1 MKRCLVAFG
10 ICAALAQTCVAA
22 VQVDLLVAFD
32 KTSQAW
38 LEADGRTPEAF
49 AAEQVEK
56 ANLVL
61 KNSGLSS
68 AFSFR
73 LAGAFAGE
81 FAHDQS
87 YGVSLSLQKAMDGTD
102 PDWAT
107 LHTQREAVGA
117 DIVMVLVDR
126 NATSGMAGCSNSME
140 PKIAAAGEEPVR
152 QWGLSFDGADEW
164 LAWFANRAYGVCDI
178 SAAAA
183 DYTFVHEVGHVMG
196 AGHSD
201 RLDPSYSEPG
211 PQLFKYSS
219 GLMYEGS
226 DGNFYATVMGY
237 GSTGAAG
244 SPSYDVIPYFSSPD
258 VLNPATGEPLGDEDH
273 DNVSTL
279 RATCA
284 KVAAFRSAVVPEP
297 DPDPDPDPV
306 TPTPDPDPDPDPVV
320 PPSPGPA
327 PYDPIPP
334 VAFTEKKMN
343 VSCAVSGNEG
353 IVGTLTFTVAQ
364 TKNGISKVSAVVV
377 GLDGKKA
384 KAKAAKCKVFA
395 TDNGTA
401 AVEFEA
407 AVKGY
412 DGMLRAV
419 IYADGSISDS
429 ELGRLSVDQ
438 AEVGT
443 IAGDSL
449 GFSIDEKIKSI
460 NGGEVLQAVEY
471 GDDELGVLP
480 YEANPEPLSVVGAK
494 WAVSAKPGKIK
505 LKRDRMTGELALLVD
520 MGNDGSKTN
529 LSALKLNYAAKTGTF
544 KGGFTAYAL
553 GMDGTKLLKYKFTVT
568 GVVVNGVGI
577 GVAECKKT
585 GTKVGVSIR

>member
-38 LEADGRTPEAF
+38 LEADGRTQEAF

-73 LAGAFAGE
+73 LAGTFAGE
-81 FAHDQS
+81 FEHDQS
-87 YGVSLSLQKAMDGTD
+87 SGIELSLQKAMDGTD
-102 PDWAT
+102 SDWAA

-126 NATSGMAGCSNSME
+126 NAVSGMAGCSNSME
-140 PKIAAAGEEPVR
+140 PAIAAAGETPVR
-152 QWGLSFDGADEW
+152 QWGLSFEGADEW

-178 SAAAA
+178 AAASTG
-183 DYTFVHEVGHVMG
+183 YTFVHEVGHVMG

-201 RLDPSYSEPG
+201 LLEPSYSEPG

-237 GSTGAAG
+237 SSTGAAG
-244 SPSYDVIPYFSSPD
+244 SPTYDVIPYFSSPD
-258 VLNPATGEPLGDEDH
+258 VMNPATGEPLGDEDH

-284 KVAAFRSAVVPEP
+284 KVASFRSAVVPVPTP
-297 DPDPDPDPV
+297 DPSPDPDPV
-306 TPTPDPDPDPDPVV
+306 NPTPDPDPDPVPVV
-320 PPSPGPA
+320 PVPSSEA
-327 PYDPIPP
+327 
-334 VAFTEKKMN
+334 AFTEKKMN
-343 VSCAVSGNEG
+343 VSCAVVGNG
-353 IVGTLTFTVAQ
+353 DIVGTLTFTVAQ
-364 TKNGISKVSAVVV
+364 TKKGLSKVSAVVI

-384 KAKAAKCKVFA
+384 KARAAKCEVFA
-395 TDNGTA
+395 VADGTA

-412 DGMLRAV
+412 DGVLHAV
-419 IYADGSISDS
+419 IYSDGTISDS
-429 ELGRLSVDQ
+429 DLGGLSVYP
-438 AEVGT
+438 AEVGKV
-443 IAGDSL
+443 AGDSL
-449 GFSIDEKIKSI
+449 GFFVNDRIESV
-460 NGGEVLQAVEY
+460 NGAEVLNEVEY
-471 GDDELGVLP
+471 DGGVLEFLP
-480 YEANPEPLSVVGAK
+480 YRNNPEPLSVVGTRWMVA
-494 WAVSAKPGKIK
+494 AKPGKAK
-505 LKRDRMTGELALLVD
+505 LKRDRESGEMELLVD

-529 LSALKLNYAAKTGTF
+529 LSALKLNYVAKTGSF
-544 KGGFTAYAL
+544 KGSFTAYAN
-553 GMDGTKLLKYKFTVT
+553 GGTRLVKYKFAVT
-568 GVVVNGVGI
+568 GVVVDGVGV
-577 GVAECKKT
+577 GMAVCKKT
-585 GTKVGVSIR
+585 GMKVGVSVR